1 MKQLISKLA
10 VTLPCVLIFLFGFFA
25 INIQAQNDARV
36 LLENLEEE
44 ELKNIDALAMYPEDT
59 RLAILQTT
67 LHPEALIKI
76 QRIQSKTKDG
86 FTNLMNQYPQE
97 TQQEVWDLTRYPK
110 LIHHL
115 LNEVNRNTKS
125 IDNILSDYPK
135 AIHARAKKSL
145 KNHYDLLKEVDVLGK
160 TNEIAF
166 NNVLEKYDSETQNA
180 FRHLVELPEVMTIL
194 TENIE
199 VTILVGDAY
208 KNYPDWI
215 IRKTDSLNLE
225 LARQNVKELED
236 WKKRVEENP
245 EVVEELE
252 ASVKDFS
259 KENGYDDLYYDAEE
273 SEYPYDDIYY
283 EEEEEESVVIEK
295 YYHYN
300 YPYWYGYPSWY
311 AYPRWHPYPY
321 WYDWGFRNRRGRSI
335 VIIHMPSYYFVDWYF
350 YRPHH
355 HHHYPHLSAHFVDH
369 YYGHRHSVGSITS
382 SVHHWRNRNREVISD
397 DMISNAPSR
406 IKEFKE
412 FGKME
417 TARISYNKSNPKAP
431 LTQKKYVE
439 KNKKSYPI
447 LEKDLSR
454 NDKVT
459 SKGDP
464 RVSPKKKEVTPKY
477 KFPTTKEK
485 TRTPKIPRQKTDS
498 RFKKPKTSKKA
509 KDYHQK
515 TWEKSKRKTTIL
527 RKTTTPRTKVKT
539 NTSRKKSTKTTKPR
553 KKTKND

>member
-10 VTLPCVLIFLFGFFA
+10 VTLPCALIFLFFA
-25 INIQAQNDARV
+25 INIQAQDDARV

-44 ELKNIDALAMYPEDT
+44 ELKNIDALAMYPKDT

-76 QRIQSKTKDG
+76 QRIQSKTKEG

-97 TQQEVWDLTRYPK
+97 TQQEVWDLTRYPE
-110 LIHHL
+110 LIHRL
-115 LNEVNRNTKS
+115 INEVDEDPKS
-125 IDNILSDYPK
+125 IDKILSDYPK
-135 AIHARAKKSL
+135 AIHKRAKNSL

-166 NNVLEKYDSETQNA
+166 NNVIDKYDVETQNA
-180 FRHLVELPEVMTIL
+180 FRHLIDLPEVMTIL

-208 KNYPDWI
+208 ENYPEWI
-215 IRKTDSLNLE
+215 LRKTDSLNLE
-225 LARQNVKELED
+225 LARQNAKELED

-245 EVVEELE
+245 EVAKELE
-252 ASVKDFS
+252 ASAKDFS
-259 KENGYDDLYYDAEE
+259 KENGYDDIYYDSEE
-273 SEYPYDDIYY
+273 EEYPYDDVYY
-283 EEEEEESVVIEK
+283 DDSEEEIAVIENH
-295 YYHYN
+295 YYYS

-321 WYDWGFRNRRGRSI
+321 WYDWGFRYGSGRSI
-335 VIIHMPSYYFVDWYF
+335 VVIYMPSFYFVDWYF
-350 YRPHH
+350 YRPYHH
-355 HHHYPHLSAHFVDH
+355 HYYPHLSAHFVDH

-382 SVHHWRNRNREVISD
+382 SVHNWRNRNREVISD
-397 DMISNAPSR
+397 DMIANAPSR

-417 TARISYNKSNPKAP
+417 TDRIAYNKSNPKTP
-431 LTQKKYVE
+431 ISQKEFVE
-439 KNKKSYPI
+439 KNRKSYPI
-447 LEKDLSR
+447 LEKEVVR
-454 NDKVT
+454 NERLT
-459 SKGDP
+459 SKGEPNISP
-464 RVSPKKKEVTPKY
+464 RRIEVTPKN

-485 TRTPKIPRQKTDS
+485 SRTPKVIKQKTDIS
-498 RFKKPKTSKKA
+498 LKQPKTSRKA
-509 KDYHQK
+509 KDYHQN
-515 TWEKSKRKTTIL
+515 TWERLKKQ
-527 RKTTTPRTKVKT
+527 TTTPKARVKANPTKK
-539 NTSRKKSTKTTKPR
+539 NTSKRTKPR